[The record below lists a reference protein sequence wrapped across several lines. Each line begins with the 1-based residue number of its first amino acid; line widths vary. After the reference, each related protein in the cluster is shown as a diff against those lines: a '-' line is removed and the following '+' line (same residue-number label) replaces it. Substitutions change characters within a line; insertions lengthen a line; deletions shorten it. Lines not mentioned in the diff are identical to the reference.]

1 MSMARKA
8 LSDRL
13 KANAG
18 DDLDPRKIAIYIRW
32 STEDQG
38 DGTTLEV
45 QRRNCEM
52 YVQSQGWHIN
62 PDLIFIDEGCS
73 GGNMDRPGLGR
84 MRQMIK
90 QGAIDVVVVYK
101 LDRLSRNVLDTVNL
115 VLDEWEGR
123 CYLKSAT
130 QSLDT
135 RDPLGKQFFYLLVGF
150 AEYERQVIKERT
162 FSGKVTRAGEGKN
175 PGQVPPY
182 GFTKGPAPGSFQV
195 IPTEIQVVQR
205 IFGEAMAG
213 AGVSVIARKL
223 NEEGIPYKD
232 HRNGKSTTWKEVTVR
247 YMLKNPLYTG
257 RLVYGQTR
265 LQSRPKEG
273 EPLRTRPE
281 TPLVETEATLCDAD
295 GVLLS
300 APPVAVEE
308 FEEAQRRMTARAN
321 RKTSNRVM
329 VSEHLLTGLLR
340 CPVCDLAMFGR
351 KKILQPNGATYS
363 PAYYVCEGM
372 KSRGTCGNSYIRQD
386 DLDELIVKYVRRRYG
401 DSIQRRR
408 MIEAAQADTRAK
420 VRQVEGALEAIAR
433 DLAQHDLRLSELREE
448 YVQRKLTL
456 EEYRDFKGH
465 VDREYAEQ
473 EERRNRLV
481 RQLEELR
488 ESLKA
493 DDALETT
500 AARLD
505 AWEGLTL
512 EQRKTLLA
520 EFIVKVT
527 AFRKKGDQD
536 TDVEIVWRQ
545 GAREVKEALSA
556 S

>member
-1 MSMARKA
+1 MARRGLSEKA
-8 LSDRL
+8 RASSS
-13 KANAG
+13 G
-18 DDLDPRKIAIYIRW
+18 DIDSRKIALYIRW

-62 PDLIFIDEGCS
+62 PDLIFIDDGYS
-73 GGNMDRPGLGR
+73 GGNMDRPGLNKLR
-84 MRQMIK
+84 AMVK
-90 QGAIDVVVVYK
+90 KGAVDVVVVYK

-150 AEYERQVIKERT
+150 AEYERQTIKERM
-162 FSGKVTRAGEGKN
+162 FSGKLSRAGEGKN

-195 IPTEIQVVQR
+195 VPDEMRVVQR
-205 IFGEAMAG
+205 IFADALAG
-213 AGVSVIARKL
+213 AGAGAICKRL
-223 NEEGIPYKD
+223 NNEGIPYKD
-232 HRNGKSTTWKEVTVR
+232 HRNGKSTTWKDVTIR

-257 RLVYGQTR
+257 QLVYGQSR
-265 LQSRPKEG
+265 IQSRPKEG
-273 EPLRTRPE
+273 EPLRYRPDE
-281 TPLVETEATLCDAD
+281 PLVETEAILFSAD
-295 GVLLS
+295 GTPLQ
-300 APPVAVEE
+300 APPVSPED
-308 FEEAQRRMTARAN
+308 FEELQRRLAARTA

-329 VSEHLLTGLLR
+329 VSEHLLTGLLK
-340 CPVCDLAMFGR
+340 CPVCGMGMYGR
-351 KKILQPNGATYS
+351 KKVLLPTGATYT
-363 PAYYVCEGM
+363 PAYYACEGM
-372 KSRGTCGNSYIRQD
+372 RSRGTCNNSYIRQD
-386 DLDELIVKYVRRRYG
+386 DLDELIVTYVRRRYG
-401 DSIQRRR
+401 DAVQRQK
-408 MIEAAQADTRAK
+408 MIEGAHRDTLDK
-420 VRQVEGALEAIAR
+420 LRQVEAALSDVR
-433 DLAQHDLRLSELREE
+433 QGLTVHDLRLSELREE

-456 EEYRDFKGH
+456 EEYRDFKAH
-465 VDREYAEQ
+465 VDKEYGAQKARES
-473 EERRNRLV
+473 RLTT
-481 RQLEELR
+481 QLEELQN
-488 ESLKA
+488 SLKA
-493 DDALETT
+493 DDALEAT

-512 EQRKTLLA
+512 EQQKALLA

-527 AFRKKGDQD
+527 AYRKKGDQE

-545 GAREVKEALSA
+545 GAREVKEALSV